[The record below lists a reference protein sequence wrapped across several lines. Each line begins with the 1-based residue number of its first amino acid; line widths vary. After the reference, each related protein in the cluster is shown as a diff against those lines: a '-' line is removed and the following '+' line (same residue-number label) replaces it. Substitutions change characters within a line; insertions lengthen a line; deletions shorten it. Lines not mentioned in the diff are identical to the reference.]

1 MSEPIKTL
9 CPYCGVGCG
18 LEVLPPAQSG
28 KSTNRDSQGN
38 PLWQVRGDRS
48 HPSSKGKVCIKGGT
62 IAESLDKDRLKYPMM
77 RDSLDQE
84 FRRVSW
90 DEALDCIVSRIK
102 EVRDTQGSEGI
113 CMYGSG
119 QFQSEDYYI
128 AQKLLKGCLGTNN
141 FDANSRLCM
150 SSAVAGYIQSF
161 GSDGPPP
168 CYDDLELTD
177 CAFLIGTNT
186 AECHPIVY
194 NRLRMHHK
202 KNRKVKMIVVD
213 PRKTKTAK
221 DADLHLAIKPGTDMD
236 LLNGIAHLLLRWG
249 ELDTYFI
256 DECTQGFSKF
266 VQVIQQYPPE
276 LVARRCGIRI
286 DHLEEAARYWAESDN
301 VLSLWSMGVNQ
312 SSEGTAKVRTII
324 NLHLMTGTIGRP
336 GSGPFSLT
344 GQPNAMGGREAGGLS
359 HIIPGY
365 RVVKNPQHRAELE
378 QAWNLPSGSINP
390 IPGKDAWSMITGL
403 ETGEVG
409 VLWVAATNP
418 AVSMPD
424 LVRTKKAL
432 LRSPFTIVQDAY
444 YPMETASFAHL
455 VLPAAQWGEKTG
467 TMTNSERVVTLCP
480 QFRPAPGEARPDWE
494 IFAEVGR
501 RLGFTKEFDF
511 ANSAQVYQEFV
522 QLTQGRPCDMSGLS
536 HGRLRQQGSIQW
548 PCPLEVTKDMDSE
561 VMSLACDT
569 AGNIFQDGE
578 EGKGLFSN
586 LFRDKD
592 ETSVAKRLYTDGRF
606 NTPDGRAKFAAFHSK
621 GLAEPI
627 DKAYP
632 FVLTIGRLYEHW
644 HTMTRTGRIERI
656 MKKQPQPFIE
666 IHPTDA
672 AKLNIEPDKI
682 VEVRSRRGIGR
693 FAARITEAIV
703 PGTVF
708 VPMHWGALWTD
719 NGEANL
725 LTHPEACPISL
736 EPELKAC
743 AVNLTPVNLGKS
755 SSAEIAQDVER
766 SLVEESVSV

>member
-1 MSEPIKTL
+1 MNEPIKTL

-18 LEVLPPAQSG
+18 LEVSPPAQSG
-28 KSTNRDSQGN
+28 KATNRDSEGN
-38 PLWQVRGDRS
+38 PMWQVRGDRS
-48 HPSSKGKVCIKGGT
+48 HPSSKGKVCVKGGT
-62 IAESLDKDRLKYPMM
+62 IAESLNKDRLKYPMM
-77 RDSLDQE
+77 RDSLNDE

-90 DEALDCIVSRIK
+90 DEALNRIT
-102 EVRDTQGSEGI
+102 TQMRQTIATRGADGI

-119 QFQSEDYYI
+119 QFQTEDYYI

-150 SSAVAGYIQSF
+150 SSAVAGYVQSF
-161 GSDGPPP
+161 GSDGPPS

-221 DADLHLAIKPGTDMD
+221 DADLHLAIQPGTDMD

-249 ELDTYFI
+249 ELDTFFI
-256 DECTQGFSKF
+256 DECTQGFGQF
-266 VQVIQQYPPE
+266 TQVIQAYPPE

-286 DHLEEAARYWAESDN
+286 DHLEQAARYWAESEQ

-312 SSEGTAKVRTII
+312 SSEGTAKVRHII
-324 NLHLMTGTIGRP
+324 NLHLMTGNIGKP
-336 GSGPFSLT
+336 GAGPFSLT

-359 HIIPGY
+359 HILPGY
-365 RVVKNPQHRAELE
+365 RAVKNPTHRAELE
-378 QAWNLPSGSINP
+378 RAWQLPAGSINP
-390 IPGKDAWSMITGL
+390 IPGRDAWSMITGL
-403 ETGEVG
+403 ETGDVG
-409 VLWVAATNP
+409 VFWVAATNP

-444 YPMETASFAHL
+444 YPLETASFAH
-455 VLPAAQWGEKTG
+455 VILPAAQWGEKTG
-467 TMTNSERVVTLCP
+467 TMTNSERVVTLCHK
-480 QFRPAPGEARPDWE
+480 FRPAPGEAKPDWE

-501 RLGFTKEFDF
+501 RLGFTQQFNF
-511 ANSAQVYQEFV
+511 VNSAEVYREFV
-522 QLTQGRPCDMSGLS
+522 RLTQGRPCDLSGLS

-548 PCPLEVTKDMDSE
+548 PCPIEEATDAASIALT
-561 VMSLACDT
+561 CDT
-569 AGNIFQDGE
+569 ERNISSAPE
-578 EGKGLFSN
+578 EAKGLFSN
-586 LFRDKD
+586 LFRGKD
-592 ETSVAKRLYTDGRF
+592 ETPAAKRLYTDGRF
-606 NTPDGRAKFAAFHSK
+606 NTADGRAKFAAFHSK
-621 GLAEPI
+621 GLAEPA
-627 DKAYP
+627 DPNYP
-632 FVLTIGRLYEHW
+632 FVLTVGRLYEHW
-644 HTMTRTGRIERI
+644 HTMTRTGRIGKI

-666 IHPTDA
+666 IHPKDA
-672 AKLNIEPDKI
+672 SRLDIEDRMM
-682 VEVRSRRGIGR
+682 VEIKSRRGRGR
-693 FAARITEAIV
+693 FPARITEAIV

-725 LTHPEACPISL
+725 LTHPESCSISL
-736 EPELKAC
+736 QPELKAC
-743 AVNLTPVNLGKS
+743 AVSLTPVIAEENVDRLSQTNSSLSAKS
-755 SSAEIAQDVER
+755 LSMKG
-766 SLVEESVSV
+766 